1 MKEPESLKDA
11 KEEIN
16 KVEKL
21 RTEITIGSKKEKAQ
35 CYRKRKNKQ
44 NKSTRRTFHNRN
56 SKEKNERKM
65 SEF

>member
-21 RTEITIGSKKEKAQ
+21 ETEITIGSKKEKA
-35 CYRKRKNKQ
+35 
-44 NKSTRRTFHNRN
+44 
-56 SKEKNERKM
+56 
-65 SEF
+65 